1 MPRTYYERL
10 SPQSASF
17 LVREGSRTF
26 SHTSVLLVFEPGSL
40 ARPSGGVDFDAIRSG
55 VEARL
60 SAVPRARQKL
70 RWIPLE
76 NHPIWVDD
84 PDFSLEYHLRHTSL
98 PRPGNEEQLRRM
110 VARIHAQ
117 RLDRSRPL
125 WECWVLE
132 GLEDGRFAMLW
143 KTHHCMVDP
152 ASEEDLIEA
161 LLSPEPHPP
170 EPRHV
175 GYKPRPMPSAYE
187 LVRDEVVRQARIPR
201 RSLERFQDALRSDAW
216 RHDLELRLRSVAKL
230 LGYSIRPRG
239 QNALSG
245 PAGPHRRFARLVVP
259 LEKAQQVH
267 RALDAPLH
275 DVLLA
280 VLAGAI
286 RAFFLERLVNPAT
299 IDFRVSA
306 PVTLDPEA
314 SQAAGGRVAGAPGA
328 ESETVGEW
336 IVEMPIW
343 EKDPR
348 ERVARVRAQT
358 EKLHA
363 ASPGLGA
370 RTLAGLAEWTG
381 SRRLGLGARAV
392 SQRSVDLAVVNLP
405 GPQTPLYFRGARLLE
420 GFGIAPLRED
430 HALAV
435 TIMSYDGKLCWAL
448 NADFDRLPDLD
459 RFAAALD
466 ASFEELHRAA
476 RGGAKLSVVQSAEA

>member
-1 MPRTYYERL
+1 MSRAYYERL

-17 LVREGSRTF
+17 LGREGSRTF
-26 SHTSVLLVFEPGSL
+26 SHSSVLLVFEAGPLSREG
-40 ARPSGGVDFDAIRSG
+40 GGVDFEAIRSG
-55 VEARL
+55 VESRL
-60 SAVPRARQKL
+60 GIVPRSRQKL
-70 RWIPLE
+70 RWIPFE

-84 PDFSLEYHLRHTSL
+84 PDFNLDYHLRHTSL
-98 PRPGNEEQLRRM
+98 PRPGSEEQLRRM

-132 GLEDGRFAMLW
+132 GLEEDRFAMLW

-152 ASEEDLIEA
+152 ASEEDLIET
-161 LLSPEPHPP
+161 LLSPEPYPP
-170 EPRHV
+170 EPRSA
-175 GYKPRPMPSAYE
+175 GYRPRPMPSAFE

-201 RSLERFQDALRSDAW
+201 RRLDRVREALGNDAW
-216 RHDLELRLRSVAKL
+216 RHDLEIRLRSVARL
-230 LGYSIRPRG
+230 LGYSIRPRSE
-239 QNALSG
+239 NALSG

-259 LEKAQQVH
+259 LEKAQAVH

-286 RAFFLERLVNPAT
+286 RAFLLERLTNPAT

-306 PVTLDPEA
+306 PVTLDDDA
-314 SQAAGGRVAGAPGA
+314 SH
-328 ESETVGEW
+328 ETVAEW

-358 EKLHA
+358 RKLHA

-370 RTLAGLAEWTG
+370 RTLAGLAEWSG
-381 SRRLGLGARAV
+381 SRRLGLAARAV
-392 SQRSVDLAVVNLP
+392 SQRPVDLAVVNLP
-405 GPQTPLYFRGARLLE
+405 GPQTPLHFRGARLIE

-430 HALAV
+430 HALSV
-435 TIMSYDGKLCWAL
+435 SIMSYDGKLCWAL

-459 RFAAALD
+459 RFAAAL
-466 ASFEELHRAA
+466 AVSFDELHRAA
-476 RGGAKLSVVQSAEA
+476 RGGAKLSVVSSAEG